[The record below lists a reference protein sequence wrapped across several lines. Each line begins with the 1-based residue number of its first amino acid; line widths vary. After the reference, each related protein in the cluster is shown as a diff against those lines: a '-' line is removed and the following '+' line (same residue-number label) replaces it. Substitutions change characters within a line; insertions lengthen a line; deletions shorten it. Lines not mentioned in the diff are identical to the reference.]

1 LFLFAKKLTLVFKQT
16 IHRLAYGETKS
27 AANKGFCASVAG
39 RTKHQQQITIQLLFQ
54 LDAQISTKVHNF
66 NFSFSINSGYG
77 QMERYFHTC
86 TKP

>member
-1 LFLFAKKLTLVFKQT
+1 
-16 IHRLAYGETKS
+16 
-27 AANKGFCASVAG
+27 VAG
-39 RTKHQQQITIQLLFQ
+39 RTKHQQQIAIQLLFQ